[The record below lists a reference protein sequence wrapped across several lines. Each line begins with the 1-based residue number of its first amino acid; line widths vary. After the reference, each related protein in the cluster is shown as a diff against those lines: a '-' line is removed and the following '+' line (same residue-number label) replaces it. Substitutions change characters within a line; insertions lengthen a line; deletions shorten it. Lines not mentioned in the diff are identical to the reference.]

1 MTRKAVFAGQF
12 YEANSFAL
20 ERQLNECFLSKFG
33 PGTLPISKRSGF
45 VKAIIAP
52 HAGYM
57 YSGACA
63 AWAYKEIGEA
73 EIPDLYI
80 LLGPSHSGY
89 GSGISLE
96 SIETP
101 LGLVRIDQNFAKDLL
116 NKSDLVVSEAAHSS
130 EHCLEVQLPFL
141 QFVNKKFEEKIKIL
155 PIVVSHDIDLKKL
168 SLDLKETIMDSNKK
182 VTVIISSDF
191 THYGQDYGF
200 VPFTKDIAENQKKLD
215 LGAFEFI
222 KSLDVKGFTD
232 YVGATGATIC
242 GAMPIA
248 VLLGCL
254 KQAKA
259 ELLRYYASGDVAGDY
274 RNSVGYMSVMFK

>member
-20 ERQLNECFLSKFG
+20 EKQIDGCFLSKFG
-33 PGTLPISKRSGF
+33 PGTQPVSKRSGF

-52 HAGYM
+52 HAGYI

-73 EIPDLYI
+73 EIPDAYI
-80 LLGPSHSGY
+80 LIGPSHSGY
-89 GSGISLE
+89 ESGISIE

-101 LGLVRIDQNFAKDLL
+101 LGIVRVDQNFAKSLVK
-116 NKSDLVVSEAAHSS
+116 KSNLIINEAAHEN

-141 QFVNKKFEEKIKIL
+141 QFVNKKFEERIKIV

-168 SLDLKETIMDSNKK
+168 ALDIKETVMDSNKK

-191 THYGQDYGF
+191 THYGPDYGF
-200 VPFTKDIAENQKKLD
+200 VPFTKDVKENQKKLD

-222 KSLDVKGFTD
+222 KTLDAKGFID
-232 YVGATGATIC
+232 YVSKTGATIC

-248 VLLGCL
+248 VLLGYL

-259 ELLRYYASGDVAGDY
+259 ELLRYYTSGDVVGDY
-274 RNSVGYMSVMFK
+274 RNSVGYMSVLFK